1 MQIRLGEPGESKH
14 GGAGFDSERFPA
26 RAWIG
31 AKPVESRALG
41 VLDLTIGVAATGI
54 DGIAR
59 GVREVSRVAAPPAR
73 AATGAAIGAAQAVAG
88 RIPADRADQ
97 LRDSGRILRITT
109 EAVVTDRVKALI
121 AILVNA
127 VLDQIDLTDL
137 VITRVDLDR
146 VVLHVDV
153 DAVAARLDLLG
164 LAEYVVDGI
173 DLPKIVRDSTGSVA
187 SEGVRG
193 VRMQSIEA
201 DEALAK
207 FVDRLI
213 LRRRARRTAVEA
225 NGAEPNHT
233 AAAPLVSGAEP

>member
-1 MQIRLGEPGESKH
+1 MQIRLGEPGEPKH
-14 GGAGFDSERFPA
+14 RGGRFDSERFPA

-31 AKPVESRALG
+31 AKPVDSRGFG

-59 GVREVSRVAAPPAR
+59 GVRGASRVAAPSVR
-73 AATGAAIGAAQAVAG
+73 AAMGAAQAVAD
-88 RIPADRADQ
+88 RIPSDRADQ

-109 EAVVTDRVKALI
+109 EIVLTDRVKALI
-121 AILVNA
+121 PILVNA
-127 VLDQIDLTDL
+127 VLDQIDLTEL

-153 DAVAARLDLLG
+153 DAVAARLDLIG

-193 VRMQSIEA
+193 VRMQSVEA
-201 DEALAK
+201 DEALAH
-207 FVDRLI
+207 FVDRI
-213 LRRRARRTAVEA
+213 LRRHSRSI
-225 NGAEPNHT
+225 GAPHPAGDGAT
-233 AAAPLVSGAEP
+233 PLPGGTQP

>member
-1 MQIRLGEPGESKH
+1 V
-14 GGAGFDSERFPA
+14 ER
-26 RAWIG
+26 
-31 AKPVESRALG
+31 RALG

-59 GVREVSRVAAPPAR
+59 GVREMGRLAAPSVC
-73 AATGAAIGAAQAVAG
+73 AALGAARTVAEHVPEG
-88 RIPADRADQ
+88 PADR
-97 LRDSGRILRITT
+97 LRESGRVLRLTT
-109 EAVVTDRVKALI
+109 EVVVTDRVRTLLPL
-121 AILVNA
+121 LVNA
-127 VLDQIDLTDL
+127 VLDQIDLTEL

-187 SEGVRG
+187 SEGIRG

-207 FVDRLI
+207 FVDRMM
-213 LRRRARRTAVEA
+213 LRRRARRTAVEPNSA
-225 NGAEPNHT
+225 EPNSAEPNGVEPNHT
-233 AAAPLVSGAEP
+233 AATSLISGTEP